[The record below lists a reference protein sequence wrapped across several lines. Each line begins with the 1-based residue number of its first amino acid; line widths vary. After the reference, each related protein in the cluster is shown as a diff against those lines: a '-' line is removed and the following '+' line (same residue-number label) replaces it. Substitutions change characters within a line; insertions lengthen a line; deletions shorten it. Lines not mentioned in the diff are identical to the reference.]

1 MPDVGMHCRKQSVC
15 FGKPEATAPAGADRS
30 NSGHGAFAS
39 LGVKELQYIMDRS
52 DIHTIMDIYAKIR
65 DKQKKEILKNLISQN
80 TNQKIRSKYYFFML
94 FQTFSKTNKNRTTTE
109 KISNYAVF
117 FRSADN
123 RT

>member
-80 TNQKIRSKYYFFML
+80 TNQKLRSFYEVNITFLCFFKH
-94 FQTFSKTNKNRTTTE
+94 FQKQIKTAQLLK
-109 KISNYAVF
+109 K
-117 FRSADN
+117 SAIM
-123 RT
+123 RFLM